1 MVLYTCSL
9 ATELVRLRRR
19 QFECETM
26 ENSEDGE
33 MSKPSMPVTD
43 SRCSASNLI
52 KYEELLMWGIY
63 LTATATDS
71 QTL

>member
-1 MVLYTCSL
+1 
-9 ATELVRLRRR
+9 
-19 QFECETM
+19 M

-63 LTATATDS
+63 LTTTATDS